1 MNAKPLGNVLGSVL
15 LSLTLLAALA
25 LLHAPPTAAQ
35 QATLPNGTLPPERT
49 TLAAERDNTLYEDAE
64 GTLSN
69 GAGPYLFAGETQN
82 AGTRRAVLAFDVN
95 TLPEGAL
102 ITGVSLRLHV
112 SKIPPAQGAY
122 EFALHRLI
130 ADWGEGASNA
140 GGAGGNGTLAQSGD
154 ATWIHRFYEE
164 DAASAL
170 LWATPGGDFVAAPS
184 ATASVGDVGEYE
196 WSSAGMVADV
206 QAWVDDPSVNF
217 GWVLVGNEEEAQSAK
232 RFDSRENPNEAVRPV
247 LVVDYVPPGV
257 SLFLPLV
264 ERSSN

>member
-1 MNAKPLGNVLGSVL
+1 MKLKLSSRLLFSLILFGVL
-15 LSLTLLAALA
+15 LLARTS
-25 LLHAPPTAAQ
+25 HTAAQ
-35 QATLPNGTLPPERT
+35 QATLPNGTLPPERA
-49 TLAAERDNTLYEDAE
+49 TLAAERDNTLYEDDE

-69 GAGPYLFAGETQN
+69 GAGPYLFAGQTQN
-82 AGTRRAVLAFDVN
+82 AGTRRAVLAFDVSS
-95 TLPEGAL
+95 LPEGAL
-102 ITGVSLRLHV
+102 ITGVTLRLHV

-122 EFALHRLI
+122 DFALHRLS

-140 GGAGGNGTLAQSGD
+140 GGAGGQGALAQSGD

-170 LWATPGGDFVAAPS
+170 RWATPGGDFAAAPS
-184 ATASVGDVGEYE
+184 AAASVGGVGDVE

-217 GWVLVGNEEEAQSAK
+217 GWVLIGNEEEPQSAK

-247 LVVDYVPPGV
+247 LVVDYVAPGV
-257 SLFLPLV
+257 KLFLPLV
-264 ERSSN
+264 EKSSD